1 MVDGSWPAQGAGAP
15 SSIYEMAS
23 TRRFPLET
31 SDMPSRRVVH
41 PSLVRASARAALVAI
56 AWLPLAIGAQAPR
69 LLTKPDAEF
78 AEPFTSVNGVRELN
92 DGRVVVIDSRDKIVQ
107 VVDFKSGAA
116 VKVGRE
122 GSGPGEYA
130 FPMRLVPLPG
140 DSSGVYDMLNSRM
153 LVVLPNGKP
162 GPFVTIEQ
170 PQASGPGGGMVRIGG
185 ASPRFADGRGRLYWT
200 GPAFAPGNGDGPPKS
215 ADSVPV
221 LRYDRGTR
229 KTDTLAWV
237 RVPKNNVQT
246 SGGSGNMQVRIG
258 VSNPFAPRDEWGVTP
273 DGRVMVLRSPEYRVE
288 LYGPTGRTA
297 TNTIAYDRVKVTEKH
312 KEQWRESRKQQ
323 TSMMVTVNNGQRS
336 VRTGPP
342 PADMP
347 DPSDWPDVMP
357 PFLEN
362 AVFIAPNGMLWIHR
376 TRAANDETP
385 NYDVLDASGK
395 VAMKVELP
403 KGARLVGVGNGV
415 VYATRTDE
423 DDLQYLQRFRVQ

>member
-1 MVDGSWPAQGAGAP
+1 MSCHRAEPPVISAP
-15 SSIYEMAS
+15 
-23 TRRFPLET
+23 
-31 SDMPSRRVVH
+31 RRVRRELLAALAVVL
-41 PSLVRASARAALVAI
+41 PSLAAAP
-56 AWLPLAIGAQAPR
+56 AHAQSPR
-69 LLTKPDAEF
+69 LLSKPDAEF
-78 AEPFTSVNGVRELN
+78 AEPFTNVSGVRELK
-92 DGRVVVIDSRDKIVQ
+92 DGRLVVIDSRDKIVQ
-107 VVDFKSGAA
+107 VVDFKSGEA

-130 FPMRLVPLPG
+130 FPMRIVPLPG

-170 PQASGPGGGMVRIGG
+170 PQTAGPGGGTIRIGG
-185 ASPRFADGRGRLYWT
+185 AAPRFSDARGRLYWT
-200 GPAFAPGNGDGPPKS
+200 GPAFTPGGDGPPKS

-258 VSNPFAPRDEWGVTP
+258 VSNPFTPRDEWGVTP
-273 DGRVMVLRSPEYRVE
+273 DGRVAVLRSPEYRVE
-288 LYGPTGRTA
+288 WYGPNGKGV

-323 TSMMVTVNNGQRS
+323 TTMMVTMNNGQRS

-342 PADMP
+342 PTELP
-347 DPSDWPDVMP
+347 DPGDWPEVMP
-357 PFLEN
+357 PFLDN
-362 AVFIAPNGMLWIHR
+362 AVFMAPNGMLWVNR
-376 TRAANDETP
+376 TRAANDDTP

-395 VAMKVELP
+395 VVMKVELP

>member
-1 MVDGSWPAQGAGAP
+1 
-15 SSIYEMAS
+15 
-23 TRRFPLET
+23 
-31 SDMPSRRVVH
+31 MPILVADRSRRAPWPH
-41 PSLVRASARAALVAI
+41 VRPRRGR
-56 AWLPLAIGAQAPR
+56 LPLALLAFLVAALPAEGQAPR
-69 LLTKPDAEF
+69 LLSRPDAEF
-78 AEPFTSVNGVRELN
+78 PEPFTTVNGVRELS

-107 VVDFKSGAA
+107 VVDFKSGQA

-130 FPMRLVPLPG
+130 VPLRIVPLPG

-170 PQASGPGGGMVRIGG
+170 PQSAGPGGGMVRIGG
-185 ASPRFADGRGRLYWT
+185 AAPRFADARGRLYWT
-200 GPAFAPGNGDGPPKS
+200 GQPFTITAPGEPPKS

-221 LRYDRGTR
+221 LRYDRATK
-229 KTDTLAWV
+229 KTDSLAWV
-237 RVPKNNVQT
+237 RVPRSNVQT
-246 SGGSGNMQVRIG
+246 SGGGGNVRMMVG
-258 VSNPFAPRDEWGVTP
+258 VANPFEPRDEWAVTP
-273 DGRVMVLRSPEYRVE
+273 DGRVAVLRSPEYRVE
-288 LYGPTGRTA
+288 WYGPTGKGA
-297 TNTIAYDRVKVTEKH
+297 TSTIPYEKVKVTEKH
-312 KEQWRESRKQQ
+312 KAQWRESRRQM
-323 TSMMVTVNNGQRS
+323 TTMMFTVNNGQRS

-342 PADMP
+342 EANIP
-347 DPSDWPDVMP
+347 DPGNWPELLP

-362 AVFIAPNGMLWIHR
+362 AVQVAPNGMIWVAR
-376 TRAANDETP
+376 TRDADDDTP

-415 VYATRTDE
+415 VYVTRTDE